1 MAQNT
6 ALQEFIERL
15 TEAKNSIT
23 DTSDYARGM
32 KAACEIHIVAA
43 TELLPKERQDI
54 IDGFNQGY
62 REGETDS
69 NDNGGK
75 LPIDV
80 CQYDDANNY
89 FIQTFTLKQKIEAL

>member
-6 ALQEFIERL
+6 AMQEAINKFDNLNPYQGFTAQEVVNIL
-15 TEAKNSIT
+15 L
-23 DTSDYARGM
+23 
-32 KAACEIHIVAA
+32 
-43 TELLPKERQDI
+43 ELLPKERQDI

-89 FIQTFTLKQKIEAL
+89 FIQTFTQNK

>member
-1 MAQNT
+1 MAQT
-6 ALQEFIERL
+6 ALQTLIERL
-15 TEAKNSIT
+15 KQFKEIT
-23 DTSDYARGM
+23 ANPYMVRGINLAI
-32 KAACEIHIVAA
+32 KEA
-43 TELLPKERQDI
+43 TELLPKERQQI

-80 CQYDDANNY
+80 SEYDDANNY
-89 FIQTFTLKQKIEAL
+89 FIQTFTQNK

>member
-6 ALQEFIERL
+6 ALQELIE
-15 TEAKNSIT
+15 
-23 DTSDYARGM
+23 
-32 KAACEIHIVAA
+32 EIEGCYDLMEEEHSQTKTLKWVVQQIRNRY
-43 TELLPKERQDI
+43 LSKERQDI

-89 FIQTFTLKQKIEAL
+89 FIQTFTQNK